1 MAENISFTRDASR
14 ATIYSEIAPQIS
26 AIIDGE
32 PDLIANL
39 ANTAAILKQ
48 ALNFYWVGFYLARD
62 GELVLGPFQGPLAC
76 TRIAFDRG
84 VCGHCY
90 TGKKTVIVPDVN
102 EFPGHIACSTEA
114 KSEIVVPL
122 FDPDGRIVGVLDVD
136 SDRLDDF
143 NETDKTGL
151 EEIARRLAVAFLPER
166 VEIAGRAG

>member
-1 MAENISFTRDASR
+1 SLFMAENISFTRDASR

-76 TRIAFDRG
+76 T
-84 VCGHCY
+84 
-90 TGKKTVIVPDVN
+90 
-102 EFPGHIACSTEA
+102 
-114 KSEIVVPL
+114 
-122 FDPDGRIVGVLDVD
+122 
-136 SDRLDDF
+136 
-143 NETDKTGL
+143 
-151 EEIARRLAVAFLPER
+151 
-166 VEIAGRAG
+166 